1 MHGYD
6 ERTVADDH
14 QDPFGHLVG
23 DEFTAEEAAEYLEV
37 SMPTFRRFV
46 ESGRLNSRSTVGR
59 TQRFGVPEL
68 KTFKRA
74 MNTAKG

>member
-14 QDPFGHLVG
+14 QDPFGHLSG

-37 SMPTFRRFV
+37 SMPTLRRLV
-46 ESGRLNSRSTVGR
+46 TGGRLNPSSTVSR
-59 TQRFGVPEL
+59 NQMFAVPEL
-68 KTFKRA
+68 KTFKRTLK
-74 MNTAKG
+74 TAKG